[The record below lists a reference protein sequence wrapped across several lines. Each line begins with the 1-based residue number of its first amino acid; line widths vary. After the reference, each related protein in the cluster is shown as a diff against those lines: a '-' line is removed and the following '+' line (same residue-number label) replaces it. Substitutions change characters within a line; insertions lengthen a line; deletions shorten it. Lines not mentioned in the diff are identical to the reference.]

1 MTDPS
6 DHLEADSPPA
16 DELEKQASSSSG
28 AIEDIAETTPQD
40 ERVAQ
45 LLGHTIDVPVLAQ
58 AVEKQEAADAAD
70 TLETLDEDEAAEIL
84 GQMDEQA
91 AAEALAEMQTPLA
104 VHVIEDLIDENLP
117 LAVNLLGVMAPDD
130 AADLLQEI
138 GDSYR
143 EQVLSGMSL
152 VTAAEYRKLIGYD
165 AQTAGGL
172 MTTDY
177 LTLKDNQSVSSAI
190 EKLRAQELPQ
200 GVHHLLVV
208 GEDDR
213 VVGAVGLRDLI
224 LSQSKTLIN
233 EIMNRT
239 VKALRPDVDQ
249 EEVAREFDRY
259 DYSTLPVIDLD
270 GRLIGIVTVDD
281 VIDII
286 RAEQTEDVQK
296 SVGAGAFEAVYSG
309 IGEKLRGRLP
319 WLGISLAMTCGAA
332 CVVFFF
338 EDLIK
343 QQPMLVF
350 LMPAIAAVVGNAGQQ
365 ALMVTLRGIV
375 LDEVRKERILPL
387 LWRETLVGM
396 VSGIVLG
403 SILCLFIGLLAGWL
417 LGAVA
422 GMTMALAM
430 TMGTL
435 VGAGVPLIMR
445 RLGFDPAQSAS
456 IFLIM
461 ITDALAFSFLLILA
475 RTILA
480 TASE

>member
-1 MTDPS
+1 MSEPTDQHEFDSPS
-6 DHLEADSPPA
+6 DDEAG
-16 DELEKQASSSSG
+16 LQASSPSG
-28 AIEDIAETTPQD
+28 AIEDIAETSPQD
-40 ERVAQ
+40 ERVAE
-45 LLGHTIDVPVLAQ
+45 LLEHTIDVPVLAE
-58 AVEKQEAADAAD
+58 AVEQQEAADAAD
-70 TLETLDEDEAAEIL
+70 TLEALDEDEAAEVL
-84 GQMDEQA
+84 EQMDEQA
-91 AAEALAEMQTPLA
+91 AAEALAEMQAPLA
-104 VHVIEDLIDENLP
+104 VHVIEDLIEENLP
-117 LAVNLLGVMAPDD
+117 YAIKLLGVMAPDD
-130 AADLLQEI
+130 ATDLLQEI

-143 EQVLSGMSL
+143 EQVLSEMSL
-152 VTAAEYRKLIGYD
+152 ATAAEYRKLIGYD

-177 LTLKDNQSVSSAI
+177 LTLDDDQTVSGAI
-190 EKLRAQELPQ
+190 EKLRAQDLPQ
-200 GVHHLLVV
+200 GVQHLLVV
-208 GEDDR
+208 AEDDR
-213 VVGAVGLRDLI
+213 VVGAVELRDLV
-224 LSQSKTLIN
+224 LSQPSTPICD
-233 EIMNRT
+233 IMNRT
-239 VKALRPDVDQ
+239 VKAIRPDVDQ
-249 EEVAREFDRY
+249 EEVAREFARY
-259 DYSTLPVIDLD
+259 DYSMLPVIDLD
-270 GRLIGIVTVDD
+270 DRLIGIVTVDD

-296 SVGAGAFEAVYSG
+296 SVGAGAFEGVYSG

-319 WLGISLAMTCGAA
+319 WLGISLAMTCAAA

-343 QQPMLVF
+343 QQPLLVF

-403 SILCLFIGLLAGWL
+403 SILCLCIGLLAGWL

-475 RTILA
+475 RTILV
-480 TASE
+480 TASG